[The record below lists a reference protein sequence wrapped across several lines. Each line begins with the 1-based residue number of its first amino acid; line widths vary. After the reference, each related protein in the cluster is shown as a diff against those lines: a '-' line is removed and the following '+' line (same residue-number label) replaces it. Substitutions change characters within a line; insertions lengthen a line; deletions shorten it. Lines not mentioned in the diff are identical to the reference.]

1 MDSKGGP
8 ERAKPCCEAGVLR
21 SGGRSVRLRIFDL
34 SAEGCKIEFV
44 ERPSV
49 GERIWVKFDGLE
61 SMAGIVRWTAGD
73 IGGIAFEQPLD
84 AAGFRQLA
92 NRGS

>member
-1 MDSKGGP
+1 M
-8 ERAKPCCEAGVLR
+8 R